1 MPMTVHY
8 PVIRNARSSSYET
21 IDRLI
26 RFVDEN
32 PNDLLARHALAEEL
46 EDLDPE
52 DWRTGVWYG
61 SGDGDDLKSRIAE
74 LRDPNARVGAY
85 QIVRDNVKY
94 GGMLG
99 NQMGGEGPLP
109 QHQNGYPIYYLTH
122 DYAPLCHNCV
132 NDNIRQS
139 ADEIKNP
146 DRSDSYRPVAYE
158 VNWEAPDLHCD
169 QCGNQIESAYGDD
182 NADNPGEELPGVD
195 DQNFDDRYNYARS
208 PAVTEHPQNVIDAL
222 FNHLIRNPTDLL
234 ARNALA
240 EELEDRDQH
249 KDAALLRQSIED
261 KARAIRKYR
270 ETANSRLVS
279 DPLSDSDHNHISS
292 AMWTLP
298 EGNAGVDDIHPDV
311 LASMLDDWHRFR
323 TQHRHLIEAG
333 RSHPDDPS
341 PEENAAHDFWLSRNG
356 HEAGFFDTPG
366 QYGGNHDRL
375 QEAAQKYGE
384 FHLEGPEPQ
393 VEPDE
398 FPLHIYQADTWCPEC
413 ADSIRQEL
421 LSNGYPNGG
430 GYPSDDPHFDPDDES
445 TYDSDA
451 FPKYGGGETGTY
463 CASGQNCPH
472 FDEDANYGERNNTI
486 TGTSYVNTD
495 EGPHRMSRV
504 KYASNERRVSIT
516 PEQEEAALLQH
527 ITANP
532 DDISAHQAYA
542 ELLHEQGRHGE
553 AALVQQERTEQRPIT
568 FRIEGGRIY
577 KPGGWRWTNDPSL
590 MGGRYR
596 TGADPYHTEPIA
608 DSPFRT
614 FPDAVDFA
622 EAEVGVPHSIEW
634 SPSPDPSKPE
644 NYGWNVLVSP
654 TNDEQD
660 TPIRHSAYRAP
671 KGGAVVRGTYYQ
683 GGKLIPDLE
692 GDFANPPVPEQPV
705 VEYPQP
711 KQSLRDRLKS
721 KFGRKEPLVVSYAR
735 APKSK
740 PPVHLPQLFDAV
752 RRLDYVNPDLTV
764 RNALAE
770 ELADLGRHKEAELL
784 NSGRYAIDLNGGG
797 RVVKA
802 PPPPAI
808 NTATR
813 RGINYRQLRE
823 QLDHGRTRRIGNNR
837 EIANGPD
844 GDIHVHLHGNHV
856 VTAHPDGSYSLFTGQ
871 WHTPTTFAVHQ
882 EITGERPNRVRGM
895 TMFRGEPFEE
905 GVRFT
910 PGQDG

>member
-1 MPMTVHY
+1 MSMTVRY
-8 PVIRNARSSSYET
+8 PVIRNARSSPHET

-132 NDNIRQS
+132 NHNIRQS

-261 KARAIRKYR
+261 KARAIREKTRRPGYGAAADLPASDLSHLI
-270 ETANSRLVS
+270 TALWSS
-279 DPLSDSDHNHISS
+279 TTADGEEPLDENH
-292 AMWTLP
+292 TP
-298 EGNAGVDDIHPDV
+298 HDIHPDT

-323 TQHRHLIEAG
+323 AQHRHLIEAG

-356 HEAGFFDTPG
+356 HGAGFFDTPG

-375 QEAAQKYGE
+375 QEAARKYGE
-384 FHLEGPEPQ
+384 FHLEQEPAADNFEAAQ
-393 VEPDE
+393 PDYEPRDN
-398 FPLHIYQADTWCPEC
+398 LNRI
-413 ADSIRQEL
+413 I
-421 LSNGYPNGG
+421 
-430 GYPSDDPHFDPDDES
+430 
-445 TYDSDA
+445 
-451 FPKYGGGETGTY
+451 
-463 CASGQNCPH
+463 
-472 FDEDANYGERNNTI
+472 
-486 TGTSYVNTD
+486 GTSYVNTD
-495 EGPHRMSRV
+495 NEGPHRMSRI

-692 GDFANPPVPEQPV
+692 GDFANPPVPEQLV

-735 APKSK
+735 VPKSK
-740 PPVHLPQLFDAV
+740 PPAHLPQLFNAV
-752 RRLDYVNPDLTV
+752 RRLDYVNPDLTI